1 MLEQCWSC
9 WKTNSVE
16 KARSPACAKPS
27 CFAARKISIKVR
39 KQRQKL
45 LAARKS
51 KIDTTSYA
59 AGSFDL
65 STTPDCYTKKQG
77 PKKRN
82 LKRKASTSTPVSEPT
97 AQRQQRAPKPE
108 PDVTFVNDAEVKM
121 ITLITYN
128 DMLEVYK

>member
-1 MLEQCWSC
+1 MLKKLGVQPAPNHLAYVSS
-9 WKTNSVE
+9 KN
-16 KARSPACAKPS
+16 RSQIQ
-27 CFAARKISIKVR
+27 FAARKISIKAR

-45 LAARKS
+45 RAARKS

-82 LKRKASTSTPVSEPT
+82 LKRKASTSTPVSKPT